1 MILFQVL
8 IASQSKDKPIV
19 LFVMVQ
25 KFAQFAM
32 ELGSLACMVMIY
44 PHALHVVEQE
54 FATLVMEQDII
65 EVYRNG

>member
-1 MILFQVL
+1 
-8 IASQSKDKPIV
+8 
-19 LFVMVQ
+19 MVQ